1 MKEKSY
7 PIHDEE
13 PSPSP
18 GKACEPSLATAYRN
32 RTELKDV
39 PVLGPSTLEAAMDDL
54 DQSER
59 EFEAGESIPWDK
71 VMGEI
76 KERYTSY
83 AN

>member
-13 PSPSP
+13 PSP

-39 PVLGPSTLEAAMDDL
+39 PVLGPSTWEAALDDL

-59 EFEAGESIPWDK
+59 EYEAGESIPWNK

-76 KERYTSY
+76 KRNYGIHIY
-83 AN
+83 